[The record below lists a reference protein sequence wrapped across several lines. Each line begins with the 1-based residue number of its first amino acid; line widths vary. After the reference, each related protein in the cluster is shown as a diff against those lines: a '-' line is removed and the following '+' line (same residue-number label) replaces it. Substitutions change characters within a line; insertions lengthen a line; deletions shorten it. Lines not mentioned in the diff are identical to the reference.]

1 MGIVNRNA
9 IGKDLPKWL
18 RGLGEELKDIALED
32 GFAVGEMARADI
44 KHTIDTVESALSP
57 GKVGRNWTG
66 HMNSRVDYNIRQTE
80 NMVDVSFGWS
90 NLRKAENYIAE
101 QELSSPR
108 VQPGMF
114 SAYAANEKVKRLL
127 ADKGYKITNTG
138 GGNVIG

>member
-66 HMNSRVDYNIRQTE
+66 HMNSRVDYNIRQTG

-114 SAYAANEKVKRLL
+114 AASL
-127 ADKGYKITNTG
+127 ADTKARIYLSTRGYKITNTG